1 MFVYFYLTA
10 QMIVEKMR
18 MWTADEEMAEYRF
31 PFDDS
36 QITNPVELEKDKEK
50 RVIKWLFKIH
60 N

>member
-1 MFVYFYLTA
+1 
-10 QMIVEKMR
+10 MR

-31 PFDDS
+31 HFDDS

-60 N
+60 K

>member
-31 PFDDS
+31 HFDDS

-60 N
+60 K